1 MRIKKVFNVKNMTC
15 SACSAKIED
24 ILEKNNI
31 SAKVNLLSEKLIVE
45 YDSDILS
52 ENDIKNIVSSIGYE
66 LYETTIENDISDN
79 KMNTNIALIGILTA
93 IVVFLAMGHMIGIN
107 IKLNR
112 LNATIQI
119 ILTTVI
125 IFLARLILK
134 DGINKIRKIAF
145 NMNSLIAIGVIS
157 SYLYSSYNFLIANL
171 HNLYFEGVCV
181 ILFTVL
187 LGKKI
192 ESNLKKK
199 TNDVIEGLSK
209 LIPSTCYILVNDSI
223 VKILTSDLKVGDI
236 LVLNE
241 GQISVADGNI
251 ISGYASVDESSITG
265 ESRYIYKSVNDEIIG
280 STLITSGNIN
290 VKVTRIGK
298 DTVFSKILN
307 IVEFAGEIKP
317 PITKYIDKISLY
329 FVPFIIII
337 AIITGISWY
346 IITKDISVA
355 INNFVVVLVIA
366 CPCSIGLATPTS
378 IVVAAGVLAK
388 NNILIK
394 DGVALEKSYK
404 ITDIIMDKTGTITS
418 GKPKIMDVIIDEKYN
433 KEQILNDIYNIE
445 KYIEHPLSKA
455 IVTYINEEIKVEEK
469 EFKVRNFQGMGVMSD
484 KYLIGNEMLMT
495 KKSVDIKELNDEYL
509 RFSKEGKTVIFI
521 SYDNNLAGLIT
532 LIDDIKDTSYT
543 FINKTRKN
551 KINFSILTGD
561 NENTARYIANKLNI
575 KNVISQVL
583 PYEKSRYVEAKLS
596 KDKVVAMVG
605 DGINDAPALL
615 VSDIGIAVGSGVDI
629 ALKTCDVI
637 LMKNDLNDIDKL
649 IKMSRYTM
657 LNIKENLF
665 WGFIYNLFGVI
676 IATGVTS
683 IRITPMMASIFMML
697 SSISVLTNAIR
708 LKYKKI

>member
-79 KMNTNIALIGILTA
+79 KMNTNIALIRILTA
-93 IVVFLAMGHMIGIN
+93 IVVFITKGHMIGTK
-107 IKLNR
+107 IKLNK
-112 LNATIQI
+112 LNATIQF

-157 SYLYSSYNFLIANL
+157 SYLYSSYNFFVSNL

-236 LVLNE
+236 LVLKE

-346 IITKDISVA
+346 IITRDISVA

-394 DGVALEKSYK
+394 DGVALEKSHK

-495 KKSVDIKELNDEYL
+495 KKSVDIKGLNDEYL

-543 FINKTRKN
+543 FINKIRKN
-551 KINFSILTGD
+551 KIDFSILTGD

>member
-1 MRIKKVFNVKNMTC
+1 MRIKKLFNVKNMTC

-24 ILEKNNI
+24 VLEKNNI

-157 SYLYSSYNFLIANL
+157 SYLYSSYNFFVSNL

-236 LVLNE
+236 LVLKE

-455 IVTYINEEIKVEEK
+455 IVTYINEEIKLEEK

-495 KKSVDIKELNDEYL
+495 KKSVDIKGLNDEYL

-532 LIDDIKDTSYT
+532 LIDDIKDTSYS

>member
-1 MRIKKVFNVKNMTC
+1 MRIKKVFSVKNMTC

-112 LNATIQI
+112 LNATIQF

-236 LVLNE
+236 LVLKE

>member
-107 IKLNR
+107 IKLNK

-125 IFLARLILK
+125 IFLSRLILK

-157 SYLYSSYNFLIANL
+157 SYLYSTYNFLIANL

-236 LVLNE
+236 LVLKE

-280 STLITSGNIN
+280 STLIISGNIN

-346 IITKDISVA
+346 IITRDISVA

-551 KINFSILTGD
+551 KIDFSILTGD

>member
-1 MRIKKVFNVKNMTC
+1 MRLKKDFSVKNMTC
-15 SACSAKIED
+15 SACSSKIEY

-52 ENDIKNIVSSIGYE
+52 ENDIKSIVNSIGYE
-66 LYETTIENDISDN
+66 LYQTTIENDISDN
-79 KMNTNIALIGILTA
+79 NINIVLIGILTA
-93 IVVFLAMGHMIGIN
+93 IVLFLAMGHMLGIN
-107 IKLNR
+107 INLNK
-112 LNATIQI
+112 LNATFQFL
-119 ILTTVI
+119 LTTGV

-134 DGINKIRKIAF
+134 DGINKIIKIAF
-145 NMNSLIAIGVIS
+145 NMNSLVTIGVMS
-157 SYLYSSYNFLIANL
+157 SYIYSSYNFLISNI

-181 ILFTVL
+181 ILFAVL

-199 TNDVIEGLSK
+199 TNDVIETLSK
-209 LIPSTCYILVNDSI
+209 LIPSTCYILVNNSI

-236 LVLNE
+236 LVLKE

-251 ISGYASVDESSITG
+251 ISGYASVNESSITG

-280 STLITSGNIN
+280 SSIITSGNIN

-307 IVEFAGEIKP
+307 IVEFSGEIKP
-317 PITKYIDKISLY
+317 PIIKYIDKISLY
-329 FVPFIIII
+329 FVPFIIIV

-378 IVVAAGVLAK
+378 IVVASGVLAK

-394 DGVALEKSYK
+394 DGIALEKSYK

-418 GKPKIMDVIIDEKYN
+418 GKPKVIDLIIYEKYN
-433 KEQILNDIYNIE
+433 KKQILNDIYNIE
-445 KYIEHPLSKA
+445 KYIEHPISKA
-455 IVTYINEEIKVEEK
+455 IVKYINNEIKVEEK
-469 EFKVRNFQGMGVMSD
+469 EFKVRNLQGMGVMSC
-484 KYLIGNEMLMT
+484 KYLIGNEILMT
-495 KKSVDIKELNDEYL
+495 KKFIDIKLLNNEYL

-521 SYDNNLAGLIT
+521 SHNNNLVGLIT

-551 KINFSILTGD
+551 KINFSILSGD

-583 PYEKSRYVEAKLS
+583 PYEKSRYIEAKLS

-615 VSDIGIAVGSGVDI
+615 VSDIGIAVGSGADI

>member
-24 ILEKNNI
+24 VLEKNNI
-31 SAKVNLLSEKLIVE
+31 SAKVNLLYEKLIVE

-107 IKLNR
+107 IKLNK
-112 LNATIQI
+112 LNATIQF

-157 SYLYSSYNFLIANL
+157 SYLYSSYNFFVSNL

-236 LVLNE
+236 LVLKE

-469 EFKVRNFQGMGVMSD
+469 EFKIRNFQGMGVMSD

-551 KINFSILTGD
+551 KIDFSILTGD

-683 IRITPMMASIFMML
+683 IRITPMIASIFMML

>member
-1 MRIKKVFNVKNMTC
+1 MRIKKVFSVKNMTC

-24 ILEKNNI
+24 VLEKNNI

-45 YDSDILS
+45 YDSGILS

-107 IKLNR
+107 IKLNK
-112 LNATIQI
+112 LNATIQF

-236 LVLNE
+236 LVLKE

-346 IITKDISVA
+346 IITRDISVA

-433 KEQILNDIYNIE
+433 KKEILNDIYNIE

-543 FINKTRKN
+543 FINKKRKN
-551 KINFSILTGD
+551 KIDFSILTGD

>member
-134 DGINKIRKIAF
+134 DGINKISKIAF

-209 LIPSTCYILVNDSI
+209 LIPSTCYILVNESV

-236 LVLNE
+236 LVLKE

-265 ESRYIYKSVNDEIIG
+265 ESRYIYKSENDEIIG

-455 IVTYINEEIKVEEK
+455 IVTYINEKIKVEEK
-469 EFKVRNFQGMGVMSD
+469 EFKVRNFQGMGVMFD

-543 FINKTRKN
+543 FINKTRKS
-551 KINFSILTGD
+551 KIDFSILTGD

>member
-107 IKLNR
+107 IKLNK

-157 SYLYSSYNFLIANL
+157 SYLYSSYNFFVSNL

-236 LVLNE
+236 LVLKE

-394 DGVALEKSYK
+394 DGVALEKSHK

-495 KKSVDIKELNDEYL
+495 KKSVDIKGLNDEYL

-543 FINKTRKN
+543 FINKIRKN

>member
-107 IKLNR
+107 IKLNK
-112 LNATIQI
+112 LNATIQFL
-119 ILTTVI
+119 LTTVI

-157 SYLYSSYNFLIANL
+157 SYLYSSYNFLVANL

-236 LVLNE
+236 LVLKE

-346 IITKDISVA
+346 IITKDISVS

-495 KKSVDIKELNDEYL
+495 KKSVDIKGLNDEYL

-561 NENTARYIANKLNI
+561 NQNTARYIANKLNI

>member
-107 IKLNR
+107 IKLNK
-112 LNATIQI
+112 LNATIQF

-157 SYLYSSYNFLIANL
+157 SYLYSSYNFFVSNL

-236 LVLNE
+236 LVLKE

-433 KEQILNDIYNIE
+433 KKEILNDIYNIE

-551 KINFSILTGD
+551 KIDFSILTGD

>member
-1 MRIKKVFNVKNMTC
+1 MRIKKVFSVKNMTC

-24 ILEKNNI
+24 VLEKNNI

-45 YDSDILS
+45 YDSGILS

-107 IKLNR
+107 IKLNK
-112 LNATIQI
+112 LNATIQF

-236 LVLNE
+236 LVLKE

-329 FVPFIIII
+329 FIPFIIII

>member
-24 ILEKNNI
+24 VLEKNNI

-107 IKLNR
+107 IKLNK
-112 LNATIQI
+112 LNATIQF

-236 LVLNE
+236 LVLKE

>member
-1 MRIKKVFNVKNMTC
+1 MRIKKVFSVKNMTC

-45 YDSDILS
+45 YDSYILS

-107 IKLNR
+107 IKLNK
-112 LNATIQI
+112 LNATIQF

-145 NMNSLIAIGVIS
+145 NMNSLITIGVIS
-157 SYLYSSYNFLIANL
+157 SYLYSSYNFFVSNL

-236 LVLNE
+236 LVLKE

-455 IVTYINEEIKVEEK
+455 IVKYINEEIKVEEK

-551 KINFSILTGD
+551 KIDFSILTGD

>member
-1 MRIKKVFNVKNMTC
+1 MRIKKVFSVKNMTC

-45 YDSDILS
+45 YDSDIFS

-79 KMNTNIALIGILTA
+79 NMNTNIALIGILTA

-107 IKLNR
+107 IKLNK

-125 IFLARLILK
+125 IFLARIILK

-157 SYLYSSYNFLIANL
+157 SYLYSSYNFFVSNL

-236 LVLNE
+236 LVLKE

-329 FVPFIIII
+329 FVPFIIIV

-418 GKPKIMDVIIDEKYN
+418 GKPEIMDIIIDEKYN
-433 KEQILNDIYNIE
+433 KTEILNDIYNIE

-455 IVTYINEEIKVEEK
+455 IVKYINEEIKVEEK

-495 KKSVDIKELNDEYL
+495 KKSVDIKGLNNEYL

-575 KNVISQVL
+575 KSVISQVL

-665 WGFIYNLFGVI
+665 LGFIYNLFGVI

>member
-1 MRIKKVFNVKNMTC
+1 MRIKKVFSVKNMTC

-24 ILEKNNI
+24 VLEKNNI

-45 YDSDILS
+45 YDSGILS

-107 IKLNR
+107 IKLNK
-112 LNATIQI
+112 LNATIQF

-192 ESNLKKK
+192 ESNLNKK
-199 TNDVIEGLSK
+199 TNDVIGGLSK

-236 LVLNE
+236 LVLKE

-455 IVTYINEEIKVEEK
+455 IVKYINEEIKVEEK

>member
-107 IKLNR
+107 IKLNK
-112 LNATIQI
+112 LNATIQFL
-119 ILTTVI
+119 LTTVI

-236 LVLNE
+236 LVLKE

-265 ESRYIYKSVNDEIIG
+265 ESRYIYKSENDEIIG

-455 IVTYINEEIKVEEK
+455 IVTYINEKIKVEEK

-551 KINFSILTGD
+551 KIDFSILTGD

-683 IRITPMMASIFMML
+683 IRITPMIASIFMML

>member
-1 MRIKKVFNVKNMTC
+1 MRIKKVFSVKNMTC

-24 ILEKNNI
+24 VLEKNNI

-45 YDSDILS
+45 YDSGILS

-107 IKLNR
+107 IKLNK
-112 LNATIQI
+112 LNATIQF

-157 SYLYSSYNFLIANL
+157 SYLYSSYNCFVSNL

-236 LVLNE
+236 LVLKE

-495 KKSVDIKELNDEYL
+495 KKSVDIKGLNDEYL

-551 KINFSILTGD
+551 KIDFSILTGD

>member
-107 IKLNR
+107 IKLNK
-112 LNATIQI
+112 LNATIQF

-236 LVLNE
+236 LVLKE

-433 KEQILNDIYNIE
+433 KKEILNDIYNIE

-495 KKSVDIKELNDEYL
+495 KKSVDIKGLNNEYL

-551 KINFSILTGD
+551 KIDFSILTGD

-649 IKMSRYTM
+649 INMSRYTM

>member
-1 MRIKKVFNVKNMTC
+1 MRIKKVFSVKNMTC

-24 ILEKNNI
+24 VLEKNNI

-157 SYLYSSYNFLIANL
+157 SYLYSSYNFFVSNL

-236 LVLNE
+236 LVLKE

-445 KYIEHPLSKA
+445 KYIEHPLSNA

-495 KKSVDIKELNDEYL
+495 KKSVDIKGLNDEYL

-561 NENTARYIANKLNI
+561 NQNTARYIANKLNI

>member
-107 IKLNR
+107 IKLNK
-112 LNATIQI
+112 LNATIQFL
-119 ILTTVI
+119 LTTVI

-157 SYLYSSYNFLIANL
+157 SYLYSSYNFFVSNL

-236 LVLNE
+236 LVLKE

-484 KYLIGNEMLMT
+484 KYLIGNEILMT
-495 KKSVDIKELNDEYL
+495 KKSVDIKGLNDEYL

-543 FINKTRKN
+543 FINKIRKN